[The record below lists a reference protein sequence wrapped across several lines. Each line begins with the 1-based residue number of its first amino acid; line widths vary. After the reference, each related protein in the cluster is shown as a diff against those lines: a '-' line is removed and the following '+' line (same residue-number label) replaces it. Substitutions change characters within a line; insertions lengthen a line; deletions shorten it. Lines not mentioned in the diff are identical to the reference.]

1 MNHKK
6 GICPFN
12 RIPYSPLLTLSQ
24 FPFLNSFVI
33 QAIQKMYLIKKKKK
47 LGMNQQVDINKK
59 IIIKDNSTGTHYIRA
74 IVTI

>member
-1 MNHKK
+1 
-6 GICPFN
+6 
-12 RIPYSPLLTLSQ
+12 
-24 FPFLNSFVI
+24 
-33 QAIQKMYLIKKKKK
+33 MYLIKKKKK